1 MSYRPI
7 LSRLAFAL
15 NPQAREAFCL
25 LLPKTLSEKIAPP
38 DGKRLPETWE
48 IALWAALANPD
59 AGEKAEGAV
68 AADAEDDAIPGLV
81 VLCALLLSSTDQYA
95 VAGELLYNLPLHL
108 QAPTVHHNLTRSALS
123 CLRDVRPDERRLI
136 EWVRSHSDGEEHWG
150 VQQASRIMRSVAHPQ
165 AMKRLLD
172 QLGEIDRSS
181 ALVLQQH
188 LYELADLL
196 ELSDRDLQ
204 LVLSSESTEQIA
216 LSLMGIPEDER
227 EGFLQHIS
235 ARRQRLVHEETERFA
250 EATAEEIETAQQ
262 AMLSTARLLY
272 SRRRITT
279 YMGALGNRKSVVA
292 EGEAE
297 ETEETE
303 REKPS
308 KQPRVQV
315 EERKRPSLRALF
327 AGGGGLLL
335 ILGGGVLL
343 WQSMAV
349 EKDQAAS
356 TRGKP
361 WVVGDLMERPM
372 AASATESSGER
383 GYGTEKEGLV
393 VEGEY
398 QIADRFIAT
407 PGDTTGQSERVLFL
421 RVGNVKAHLVADNIV
436 VQSPLVQI
444 RGRAGAKFS
453 VRVVLDATTYVRV
466 EEQTVEVS
474 DVKNPANSLLLR
486 AGDEHTFAP
495 RNSW

>member
-1 MSYRPI
+1 MSYQPI

-68 AADAEDDAIPGLV
+68 AADAEGDAIPGLV

-136 EWVRSHSDGEEHWG
+136 EWVRSHCDGEEHWG

-216 LSLMGIPEDER
+216 LSLLGIPEDER

-235 ARRQRLVHEETERFA
+235 ARRQRLVYEETERFA

-262 AMLSTARLLY
+262 AMLSNARLLY

-279 YMGALGNRKSVVA
+279 Y
-292 EGEAE
+292 
-297 ETEETE
+297 
-303 REKPS
+303 
-308 KQPRVQV
+308 KQPRVQM
-315 EERKRPSLRALF
+315 EERKRPSFRALF
-327 AGGGGLLL
+327 AAGGGLLL

-343 WQSMAV
+343 WQSLAV
-349 EKDQAAS
+349 EKDQAAG

-361 WVVGDLMERPM
+361 WVVGDLMERPR

-393 VEGEY
+393 VEGAY